1 MAFAMSKPLLKGSRP
16 DDTHEFIAILLCES
30 LAEWRAAKGVVMQ
43 LSDQRDIKADP
54 ATVWAALLD
63 PEVLKLSVPGCES
76 MTGTADTQFEA
87 VVVQRVGPVKATF
100 TGVVKLS
107 DRVEGKSLKIS
118 GEGKGGPAGFA
129 KGGAHVT
136 LAPIEGG
143 TRLIY
148 TVEANVGGKLAQL
161 GSRIIDGF
169 AKKMA
174 DEFFTRFQ
182 DSVEDDGAPDAEI
195 AEGDPPKKGWFKRLI
210 S

>member
-1 MAFAMSKPLLKGSRP
+1 
-16 DDTHEFIAILLCES
+16 
-30 LAEWRAAKGVVMQ
+30 MQ
-43 LSDQRDIKADP
+43 LSGQRDIKADP

-63 PEVLKLSVPGCES
+63 RAVLRASVPGCES
-76 MTGTADTQFEA
+76 MTGTADSQFEA

-100 TGVVKLS
+100 TGVVTLS
-107 DRVEGKSLKIS
+107 DRVEGKSLTIK

-136 LAPIEGG
+136 LEPIEGG
-143 TRLIY
+143 TRLAY
-148 TVEANVGGKLAQL
+148 TVEAHVGGKLAQL

-182 DSVEDDGAPDAEI
+182 DTVEDDGAPDAEI
-195 AEGDPPKKGWFKRLI
+195 ADGGEMKKGWFKRVI
-210 S
+210 SG